1 MSISNYY
8 KIKYSKNSAV
18 LYEDMKDFDKMLS
31 KFNFIRFF
39 TTSGVNNALRSQKN
53 CESFIKKL
61 RWRTSET

>member
-1 MSISNYY
+1 M
-8 KIKYSKNSAV
+8 KYSKNSAV